1 MTSNHSDPVQSPVDV
16 TRLLDERGMSRF
28 NIGLVAFM
36 FLIVLFAGYNISVM
50 GFAAP
55 LLIKTW
61 HIGNQA
67 SLAKVLGASVVGMLF
82 GSPIFGYLGDRFG
95 RRRAII
101 LSIILFCA
109 FTWVT
114 VFATTLNQ
122 IMVLRLLAG
131 IGLGGILPNVVA
143 LVAEFAPR
151 RYCATMIIVM
161 MTGIAFGAGLPGP
174 VAAGLAP
181 RFGWT
186 VLFTVGGGVSFLVAL
201 ACIIWLPESI
211 KYLVIKEDRR
221 KDAIRLLAR
230 LRPDMTFGPET
241 TFSIS
246 NERQQVAS
254 PSPKHLFRGGL
265 AWITILLWLIFV
277 CNLMGYMF
285 LLSWTPV
292 LLSTLALPMAKI
304 AIANSMFF
312 LGGGIG
318 GLILARPMDR
328 LGLTLMK
335 ILFAVSV
342 PVVALIGVLGSISE
356 PLLMIIQFLA
366 GFCVLCTQYAL
377 NVASALFYPTSL
389 RSVGSGLA
397 FGVGRLGSVFGPVL
411 GGVLIGMHLGVRP
424 LYTMAAIPFLVGT
437 IACFIL
443 ARIYAARSQES
454 AFGMAQVRT
463 KTSGA

>member
-1 MTSNHSDPVQSPVDV
+1 MANNESHQGQSPVDV
-16 TRLLDERGMSRF
+16 TQLLDERGMSRF
-28 NIGLVAFM
+28 NMGLVAFM
-36 FLIVLFAGYNISVM
+36 FLIVLFAGYNISLM

-55 LLIKTW
+55 LLIKAW

-67 SLAKVLGASVVGMLF
+67 SLAKVLGASVFGMLF
-82 GSPIFGYLGDRFG
+82 GSPMFGYFGDRYG

-101 LSIILFCA
+101 ISIILFCA

-122 IMVLRLLAG
+122 IMLLRLFAG
-131 IGLGGILPNVVA
+131 VGLGGILPNVVA

-174 VAAGLAP
+174 VAAGLVP
-181 RFGWT
+181 KFGWT
-186 VLFTVGGGVSFLVAL
+186 VLFSVGGAVSFVVAL
-201 ACIIWLPESI
+201 GCIVWLPESI
-211 KYLVIKEDRR
+211 RFLVIKEGRQ

-230 LRPDMTFGPET
+230 LRPDMTFSPDT

-246 NERQQVAS
+246 NERQQAAS
-254 PSPKHLFRGGL
+254 PSPKHLFQNGL
-265 AWITILLWLIFV
+265 SWITTLLWLMFV

-292 LLSTLALPMAKI
+292 LLSTLQLPIAKV
-304 AIANSMFF
+304 AIANSVFF
-312 LGGGIG
+312 LGGAIG
-318 GLILARPMDR
+318 GWILARPMDR
-328 LGLTLMK
+328 FGLTVMK
-335 ILFAVSV
+335 VLFALSV
-342 PVVALIGVLGSISE
+342 PVVALIGVVGGISE

-366 GFCVLCTQYAL
+366 GFCVLSTQYAL
-377 NVASALFYPTSL
+377 NVASALFYPTSI
-389 RSVGSGLA
+389 RSVGSGCA

-411 GGVLIGMHLGVRP
+411 GGILIGMHLGVRP

-443 ARIYAARSQES
+443 ARVYAARSQD
-454 AFGMAQVRT
+454 AGPAQT
-463 KTSGA
+463 KAKGAPAGV